1 MSQRVI
7 GVGVIGCGSVA
18 VRNHIPNLKQVSS
31 ARIVAV
37 VDVDEASAKKGA
49 EAAGITAWYKDYRE
63 LLKREDVEYIVLTT
77 PPFVRKEVVVEA
89 AEAGKHLYVE
99 KPLALNLE
107 DADAMI
113 AAAEKAGVKLATGF
127 QLRFQPTYVKV
138 KELIEDGTI
147 GQPVNMW
154 CVNTMKVARDSWM
167 YNQSKSAGCIV
178 TSQCHYIDQFRW
190 WSGDAERVFG
200 RAKSILEG
208 TTDPAIDNVSMTI
221 QFKNG
226 AFASLTGSYS
236 SYQAWEDWGVIGKNG
251 AAEKSLNVLRVRGE
265 NLLGQ
270 EIMYTEEGPTH
281 QIYMGQYRAWGLMA
295 YRLAHTNFIR
305 CIREERALSP
315 PIATGEDGR
324 AALEIALAA
333 YESQRTGKE
342 LNLPLH

>member
-1 MSQRVI
+1 MSQRTI

-18 VRNHIPNLKQVSS
+18 VRNHIPNLKQVLD
-31 ARIVAV
+31 AKIVAV
-37 VDVDEASAKKGA
+37 VDVDEAAAKKGA
-49 EAAGITAWYKDYRE
+49 EAAGITTWYKDYRE
-63 LLKREDVEYIVLTT
+63 LLKREDVDYIVLTT
-77 PPFVRKEVVVEA
+77 PPFVRKEVVVA
-89 AEAGKHLYVE
+89 ATEAGKHVYVE

-107 DADAMI
+107 DADTMI
-113 AAAEKAGVKLATGF
+113 AAAKKAGVRLSTGF

-147 GQPVNMW
+147 GTPVNMW
-154 CVNTMKVARDSWM
+154 CVNTMKVAPNNWM
-167 YNQSKSAGCIV
+167 YNQSKSGGCIV

-190 WSGDAERVFG
+190 WSGDAESVFG
-200 RAKSILEG
+200 RAKSVLEG
-208 TTDPAIDNVSMTI
+208 ATDPAIDNVSMTI
-221 QFKNG
+221 KFKNG

-236 SYQAWEDWGVIGKNG
+236 CYQAWEDWGVIGKNG
-251 AAEKSLNVLRVRGE
+251 ATEKSLNVLRVRGE

-270 EIMYTEEGPTH
+270 EIMYTEEGLTH

-295 YRLAHTNFIR
+295 YRLAHIFFTR
-305 CIREERALSP
+305 CIREERPLSP

-342 LNLPLH
+342 VNLPFH